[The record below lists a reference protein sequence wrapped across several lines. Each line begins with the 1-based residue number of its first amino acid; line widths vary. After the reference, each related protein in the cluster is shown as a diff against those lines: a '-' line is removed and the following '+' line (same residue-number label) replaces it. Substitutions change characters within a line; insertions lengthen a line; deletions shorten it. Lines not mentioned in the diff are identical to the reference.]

1 MTTMMMMSRGG
12 GNRVANAVML
22 VAKGLSGEVGGA
34 RAFYGGGVRSESTLV
49 LPEKEKMEKKVGDG
63 GNKEQKGIVSY
74 WGVEPSKI
82 TKLDGTEWKWNCF
95 RVYFFLHFFLFLL
108 MY

>member
-1 MTTMMMMSRGG
+1 M
-12 GNRVANAVML
+12 ANTVML

-49 LPEKEKMEKKVGDG
+49 LPEKEKMEKKVGVCG
-63 GNKEQKGIVSY
+63 GGENKDQKGIVSY

-95 RVYFFLHFFLFLL
+95 RVCINIYAFLSIL
-108 MY
+108 